1 MLDEID
7 EAGAR
12 AGQGE
17 VTVLE
22 GCMKQS
28 TMRSDLTGYLV
39 VMPRRS
45 RKSRKHVSVVW
56 NAFPYLDLYLV
67 VAEI

>member
-17 VTVLE
+17 VTFLE

-28 TMRSDLTGYLV
+28 MMRGDLTGCLV

-56 NAFPYLDLYLV
+56 NAFP
-67 VAEI
+67 